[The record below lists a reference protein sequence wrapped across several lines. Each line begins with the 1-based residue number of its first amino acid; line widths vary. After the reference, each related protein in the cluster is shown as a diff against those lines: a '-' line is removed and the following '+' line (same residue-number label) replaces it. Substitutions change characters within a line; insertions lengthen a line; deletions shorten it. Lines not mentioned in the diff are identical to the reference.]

1 MSEAKKARGGPRDGL
16 IIVDAATLDVVRR
29 HGAETYPHE
38 CCGALLG
45 HADAWSIL
53 RALPLPNTTEEGP
66 RRRFMIRPADY
77 RVAEREASAA
87 GLELVG
93 FYHSHPDHPAR
104 PSQHD
109 LDHAWPNLHYLIASV
124 HDGRP
129 DVVRGW
135 LLEQDRS
142 AFLETRLSLPVT
154 PLSQPVA

>member
-1 MSEAKKARGGPRDGL
+1 MAQPREALIDISE
-16 IIVDAATLDVVRR
+16 ATLDEIRR

-38 CCGALLG
+38 CCGALFG
-45 HADAWSIL
+45 RADTGVIL

-77 RVAEREASAA
+77 RVAERAA
-87 GLELVG
+87 GEAGLDLVG

-109 LDHAWPNLHYLIASV
+109 LDHAWPNMHYIIASV

-129 DVVRGW
+129 DVIRSW

-142 AFLETRLSLPVT
+142 AFSETGLRLLAQAVS
-154 PLSQPVA
+154 

>member
-1 MSEAKKARGGPRDGL
+1 MSEAKKARGGPRDGV
-16 IIVDAATLDVVRR
+16 IVVNAAALDVVRT

-45 HADAWSIL
+45 RADDWSIL

-109 LDHAWPNLHYLIASV
+109 LDHAWPNLHYLIVSV

-154 PLSQPVA
+154 PLPQPVA